1 MTSTHLWVAGVTLL
15 VTALSVALH
24 YEGLLWMARRFG
36 SRRRP
41 IGRHVMLAIITG
53 LVALHVTEI
62 GLYGLGLWLLLQW
75 PDSGSIAGADPAGLA
90 DAMYLSAVTYSTVGF
105 GDVAPIGGIRFL
117 AATESLIGLMMVT
130 WSASFTYLEMSRHWR
145 RR

>member
-1 MTSTHLWVAGVTLL
+1 MPT
-15 VTALSVALH
+15 
-24 YEGLLWMARRFG
+24 RFRH
-36 SRRRP
+36 SA
-41 IGRHVMLAIITG
+41 IGH
-53 LVALHVTEI
+53 
-62 GLYGLGLWLLLQW
+62 
-75 PDSGSIAGADPAGLA
+75 PAGLA